1 MKRSI
6 LYTTVALAA
15 FASGYVGSSSIASGA
30 SLVTR
35 VAAEVGDPC
44 TTEDG
49 LSSGYMVSGG
59 INGGLI
65 CQAGGHS

>member
-15 FASGYVGSSSIASGA
+15 FASGYVGSSSIVSRV
-30 SLVTR
+30 SHVTR

-44 TTEDG
+44 TTEHG
-49 LSSGYMVSGG
+49 SGYMVSGG
-59 INGGLI
+59 HGELYCQVGG
-65 CQAGGHS
+65 QA